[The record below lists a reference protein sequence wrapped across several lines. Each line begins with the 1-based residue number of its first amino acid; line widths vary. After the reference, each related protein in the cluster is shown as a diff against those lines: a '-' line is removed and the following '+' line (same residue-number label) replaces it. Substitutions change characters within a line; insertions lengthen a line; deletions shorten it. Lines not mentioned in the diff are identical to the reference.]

1 MEKRCDIPEDRDR
14 ALENFHRHCA
24 DAAHPYDQVVR
35 YRHADGSTV
44 WVRCRGLAVRD
55 GQGKPTRMFG
65 AHTDITAQMRA
76 EESLRR
82 EIRASEATND
92 ELRAFAFAVSHDL
105 RAPTNTVKLLISEM
119 REMLGP
125 REPEVAELLTLADE
139 TLARMGDL
147 VTDVLYYMRVVGE
160 DLELG
165 DVDLSA
171 LAEETVAD
179 LADDI
184 QTAGARVTLEP
195 LPKVRASEVQMR
207 LLLQNLLSNAVK
219 FRVPDRVPEIRVKP
233 IVDRADRLA
242 FAVEDNGIGIPT
254 DGQGQIFQ
262 MFNRLN
268 LRESYPG
275 TGLGLAIS
283 RRAVVNHGGWIDVAS
298 TPGRGTTF
306 TVHLPRSQG

>member
-1 MEKRCDIPEDRDR
+1 
-14 ALENFHRHCA
+14 
-24 DAAHPYDQVVR
+24 
-35 YRHADGSTV
+35 STV

-147 VTDVLYYMRVVGE
+147 VKDVLYYMRVVGE

-184 QTAGARVTLEP
+184 QTAGARFTLEP

-219 FRVPDRVPEIRVKP
+219 FRVPDRVPEIRVRP
-233 IVDRADRLA
+233 IADRADRVA

-283 RRAVVNHGGWIDVAS
+283 RRAVINHGGWIDVAS

-306 TVHLPRSQG
+306 TVHLPRTQG